1 MTVNV
6 ANGGMI
12 VVLLIIHYGSQLAV
26 TYKYPSSPRTLL
38 W

>member
-1 MTVNV
+1 MIANV
-6 ANGGMI
+6 ANGGTI
-12 VVLLIIHYGSQLAV
+12 VVSLMICYNGQLAV